1 MGSPG
6 GVNVKNIFT
15 SGTRVAQDGAM
26 TFNRPVWTT
35 RDTQRM
41 WNSSCDL
48 SREFAVADLEEQAD
62 EWGMPALCWRC
73 IDVSTMH
80 VVRHDV

>member
-1 MGSPG
+1 
-6 GVNVKNIFT
+6 
-15 SGTRVAQDGAM
+15 M

-41 WNSSCDL
+41 WNASCDL
-48 SREFAVADLEEQAD
+48 SREFAVSDLEEQAD
-62 EWGMPALCWRC
+62 EWGMPASHRWRC